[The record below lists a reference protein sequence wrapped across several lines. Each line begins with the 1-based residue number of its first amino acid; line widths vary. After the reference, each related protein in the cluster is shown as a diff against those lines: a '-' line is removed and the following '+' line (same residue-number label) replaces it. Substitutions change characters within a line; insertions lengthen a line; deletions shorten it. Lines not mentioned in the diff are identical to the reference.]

1 MVNQVS
7 SLLIRHFQTVYHQK
21 ANIACNIITPIMC
34 LFFIWIVKAIVQEE
48 ITKTRF
54 SVKLDIP
61 IIFNVPIYNKLKYSN
76 LTAKTTSC
84 EEWYL
89 YDFENKSDTN
99 SKILFEEMI
108 NSSET
113 LKSLCDNNPPQFNFS
128 PYFQTIEDVKIL
140 DNESDIN
147 SYLYDRAFE
156 LNYILI
162 LNPYLL
168 KSH

>member
-89 YDFENKSDTN
+89 YDTALAIHGLTLSRQCLMVMPFGKPSTKPLKWRSLKTWEHAP
-99 SKILFEEMI
+99 LF
-108 NSSET
+108 
-113 LKSLCDNNPPQFNFS
+113 LFR
-128 PYFQTIEDVKIL
+128 
-140 DNESDIN
+140 
-147 SYLYDRAFE
+147 RAGH
-156 LNYILI
+156 
-162 LNPYLL
+162 
-168 KSH
+168 S